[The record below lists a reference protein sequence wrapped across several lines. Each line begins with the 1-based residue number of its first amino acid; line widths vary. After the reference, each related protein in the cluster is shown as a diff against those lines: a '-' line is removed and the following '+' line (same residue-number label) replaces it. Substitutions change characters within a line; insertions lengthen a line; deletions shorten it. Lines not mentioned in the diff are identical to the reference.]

1 MVLVFAVADLAVV
14 WVTFILV
21 FSDSLEQSLRELL
34 GWSERILQGLDMRCQ
49 ILKKSFSSFNGSKMG
64 LTSSSC
70 VLL

>member
-21 FSDSLEQSLRELL
+21 FTDSLEQSLRELL

-49 ILKKSFSSFNGSKMG
+49 ILKKVSPVLMG
-64 LTSSSC
+64 
-70 VLL
+70 VKWG

>member
-49 ILKKSFSSFNGSKMG
+49 SLKKVSPVLMG
-64 LTSSSC
+64 
-70 VLL
+70 VKWG